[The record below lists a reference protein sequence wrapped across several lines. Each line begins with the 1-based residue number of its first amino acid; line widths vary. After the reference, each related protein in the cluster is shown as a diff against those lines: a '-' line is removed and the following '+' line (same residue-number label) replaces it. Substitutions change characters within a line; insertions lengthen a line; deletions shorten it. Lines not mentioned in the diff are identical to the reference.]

1 MFFLGALA
9 NETLE
14 AATVLM
20 RSLHVK
26 KAWAG
31 FSQKKH
37 IQSKSAMKQFP
48 SKMTINS

>member
-1 MFFLGALA
+1 MFLLGALVK
-9 NETLE
+9 ETLE

-37 IQSKSAMKQFP
+37 THREQKCHETASIK
-48 SKMTINS
+48 NDN